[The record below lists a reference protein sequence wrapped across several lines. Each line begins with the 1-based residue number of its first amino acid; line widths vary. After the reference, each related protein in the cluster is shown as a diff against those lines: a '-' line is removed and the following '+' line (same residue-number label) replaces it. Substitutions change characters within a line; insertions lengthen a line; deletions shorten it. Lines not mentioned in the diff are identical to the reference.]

1 MPALFLIAHAPLAS
15 ALRAAARHAFPELS
29 EGLAAYDVRPEASP
43 EQTAREVISALEA
56 LGEGE
61 VLVLADV
68 FGATPCNI
76 VRGLCDDE
84 RRELRVAVGVN
95 VPMLWRAINHRDRPL
110 DELLGIA
117 LDGARNGVM
126 AVAPT
131 RPQNQETR
139 PPDHDQANR
148 HDQ

>member
-1 MPALFLIAHAPLAS
+1 MPALLLIAHAPLAS

-43 EQTAREVISALEA
+43 EQTQREVVAALDA
-56 LGEGE
+56 LGERE

-68 FGATPCNI
+68 FGATPCN
-76 VRGLCDDE
+76 VASGLRDE

-110 DELLGIA
+110 DELLVLA
-117 LDGARNGVM
+117 LEGARNGVI

-131 RPQNQETR
+131 RPQNQAN
-139 PPDHDQANR
+139 PPSGHDQANR
-148 HDQ
+148 NDQ